1 MPGLGTPAPPQGF
14 HRVDVPAAGLT
25 LQAPFSWTR
34 IDEQAPRV
42 ITLTSG
48 DAVIELWRYVRRRP
62 LPSGRAQMISARRA
76 LIAAVRSRQPD
87 IRVIRARIVH
97 LAGVRGIDVNA
108 VERVKGQ
115 LRRVRSTHLYAGHEE
130 IVLEAYAPTPVFHSV
145 DRSVFSP
152 LRRSLRIAAAS

>member
-1 MPGLGTPAPPQGF
+1 
-14 HRVDVPAAGLT
+14 
-25 LQAPFSWTR
+25 
-34 IDEQAPRV
+34 
-42 ITLTSG
+42 
-48 DAVIELWRYVRRRP
+48 
-62 LPSGRAQMISARRA
+62 MISARRA